1 MTDPTNVFW
10 DSCVF
15 IRFLIGDTNAEHY
28 WDIKQH
34 IEDAKKG
41 ITIIHASTI
50 VMAEV
55 KPSHLTKSGY
65 GDFNEFHRDLEG
77 AVSFIDPTPDI
88 LQWCG
93 VVRDFTYPNP
103 NHTPKHPAKDKI
115 LGMADAI
122 HLMTCVYAKEV
133 MGVAD
138 ITFHTMNDGKHKN
151 AEGNCVTLLNFEKWT
166 NGIPKNPHTPRIV
179 ALPRLL
185 PLHSQPHFLH
195 SQPETLN

>member
-1 MTDPTNVFW
+1 MGKQPLTEPNNLFW

-15 IRFLIGDTNAEHY
+15 IRFLIGDQTAEHY

-34 IEDAKKG
+34 LEDAKNG
-41 ITIIHASTI
+41 VTVIHASTI
-50 VMAEV
+50 IMAEI
-55 KPSHLTKSGY
+55 KPSHLTSSGY
-65 GDFNEFHRDLEG
+65 GSFRSFQEDFEG
-77 AVSFIDPTPDI
+77 AISFIDPTPDI

-103 NHTPKHPAKDKI
+103 NSTAKHPAKYKT

-122 HLMTCVYAKEV
+122 HLLTCVFAKEV
-133 MGVAD
+133 MNVPN
-138 ITFHTMNDGKHKN
+138 ITFHTMDDGKNKN

-179 ALPRLL
+179 SLPRSL
-185 PLHSQPHFLH
+185 PLHSSPRLV
-195 SQPETLN
+195 N